1 VGGAERDLGNGQQL
15 WRSRHLTDGRIVVR
29 RPSAP
34 LADGPDWQWELRRQ
48 VQLRGRDWRRL
59 ERWQQWVIAVVVA
72 SVVAA
77 PFASVSEDLRAV
89 VALLVLGGFG
99 ALLYASRPGASW
111 PTPAP
116 PGPEAVLAAS
126 GTTEAR
132 VAAAACRAWAQTVR
146 EPSWQ
151 SPFLASSRAAFDG
164 AAEVD
169 RIVDLAL
176 RLHAARRN
184 LGPRP
189 AGPNGQYWDRQQRAL
204 EDAAVRLGRRADA
217 LIAYRDQAAALSVEL
232 RQLADL
238 ERLERSAVEIDG
250 LTVETA
256 YTSFSGDGGL
266 GGVAAEIAGVR
277 AAMTDLVDLM
287 TRTRA
292 PLAEP
297 PASPPF
303 G

>member
-1 VGGAERDLGNGQQL
+1 MNGAERDLGDRQL
-15 WRSRHLTDGRIVVR
+15 WRARHLTGGRIVVR

-34 LADGPDWQWELRRQ
+34 PTDGPDWRWELHRQ

-59 ERWQQWVIAVVVA
+59 ERWQQWLIAVVVA

-77 PFASVSEDLRAV
+77 PFASISEDLRAV

-99 ALLYASRPGASW
+99 ALLYASRPGAAW
-111 PTPAP
+111 PTPSP
-116 PGPEAVLAAS
+116 PRPEAALAAS

-132 VAAAACRAWAQTVR
+132 VAGAACRAWAETVR
-146 EPSWQ
+146 EPSWR

-189 AGPNGQYWDRQQRAL
+189 AGPTGQYWDRQQRAL

-256 YTSFSGDGGL
+256 YASGRGDGGI
-266 GGVAAEIAGVR
+266 GDVAAEIAGVR

-303 G
+303 S